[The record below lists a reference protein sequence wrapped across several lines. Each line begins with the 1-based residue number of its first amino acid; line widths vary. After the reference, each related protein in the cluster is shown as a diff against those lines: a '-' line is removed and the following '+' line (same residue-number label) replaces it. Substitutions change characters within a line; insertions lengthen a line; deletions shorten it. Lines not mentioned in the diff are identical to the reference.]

1 MRLLTA
7 WIFALQIAAFPR
19 PDGYVNDFASILD
32 EPAETYLESYLST
45 LERDTSAEVVVATVT
60 SLDGM
65 SIEEYANR
73 LFAGWGIGKR
83 HKDNGVLLLVAPN
96 EREVRIEVGYGLE
109 GTIPDGLAGDI
120 VRVQI
125 IPQFKANNFPKGI
138 GSGLDRIARI
148 VRQDP
153 SASIRSDSSDERD
166 SSPPLWLI
174 VAFLGSFIVIGAF
187 ATGLGFRTKTYGPL
201 IFGCLFAG
209 TPWVFLALFPSFV
222 PFAILAPLA
231 IAGFVLGLRKGG
243 SPFWRS
249 QLRSHRLRSRDDGG
263 WEMGSTSS
271 GDGSSDSSGSSS
283 SSSSFGGGS
292 SGGGGASGRW

>member
-7 WIFALQIAAFPR
+7 WVFALQIAAFPR

-32 EPAETYLESYLST
+32 EAAETYLESYLTT
-45 LERDTSAEVVVATVT
+45 LERDTSAEVIVATVT

-65 SIEEYANR
+65 TIEEYANR
-73 LFAGWGIGKR
+73 LFADWGIGKR
-83 HKDNGVLLLVAPN
+83 QKDNGVLLLVAPN
-96 EREVRIEVGYGLE
+96 DREVRIEVGYGLE

-120 VRVQI
+120 IRAQI
-125 IPQFKANNFPKGI
+125 MPQFKANNFPRGV

-153 SASIRSDSSDERD
+153 SASVTSDSSDKGD
-166 SSPPLWLI
+166 GSPPLWFI
-174 VAFLGSFIVIGAF
+174 IAFLGSFIVIGAF
-187 ATGLGFRTKTYGPL
+187 ATGLGFRTKTFGPL
-201 IFGCLFAG
+201 IFGCLFGGA
-209 TPWVFLALFPSFV
+209 PWVFLALLPSIV
-222 PFAILAPLA
+222 PFAVLAPLA
-231 IAGFVLGLRKGG
+231 IAALALGHRKGG
-243 SPFWRS
+243 STFWRN
-249 QLRSHRLRSRDDGG
+249 QLRSKRPGSRDDGG

-271 GDGSSDSSGSSS
+271 GGGSSGSGGSSS